1 MDNSEMTVH
10 DLLLIKDKIEDAIET
25 IRYTDIADELEL
37 IRNRLFDQVD
47 EVNNMINSFEIT
59 ESLLNV

>member
-1 MDNSEMTVH
+1 MTVH

-25 IRYTDIADELEL
+25 IRYTDIGDELEL